1 MSHGVRGDFTDYRGQ
16 TLIEGRAN
24 WRVSVFPT
32 GALPFF
38 EVPERFIAEYDA
50 FLESPPIPA
59 TEPGAMTPNSVGV
72 VTP

>member
-1 MSHGVRGDFTDYRGQ
+1 
-16 TLIEGRAN
+16 
-24 WRVSVFPT
+24 VSVFPT